1 MNKCLANEQIQIY
14 CFLYRGSVCGLD
26 ICDLTIKDV

>member
-1 MNKCLANEQIQIY
+1 MNKCLANEQIQT
-14 CFLYRGSVCGLD
+14 CFLGRGSVYGLD